1 MDCNGLRAM
10 CMQYCL
16 RQFDRNRSLCLW
28 VEGLFLV
35 RLSSLLQSTPVGCL
49 LLCLTSFAIFPGK
62 ATSTLADV
70 VLFAVDT
77 LAAVAT
83 RVLGAQVLL
92 WKHKQEISITDN
104 LLSNIPV
111 AALLCVLAIPPLTIK
126 ERFSVL
132 VSQKLVFSTE
142 YVNRLTFLIR

>member
-1 MDCNGLRAM
+1 M
-10 CMQYCL
+10 
-16 RQFDRNRSLCLW
+16 
-28 VEGLFLV
+28 
-35 RLSSLLQSTPVGCL
+35 
-49 LLCLTSFAIFPGK
+49 CLTSFAVFAGK

-92 WKHKQEISITDN
+92 WKHKQEISINDN

-111 AALLCVLAIPPLTIK
+111 AALLCALAIPPLTIK

-132 VSQKLVFSTE
+132 VSQKLEFSTE
-142 YVNRLTFLIR
+142 FVNRLTFLIR